1 LTNKLTY
8 HFSLAVSITLLCS
21 CASTNI
27 SNYYSKNKQTL
38 ESIEHSYKEQYRQQ
52 KFSLLFTDK
61 TYQNLSFEIH
71 TDSIKYIYDFKASEK
86 RLNDTLE
93 KFRFNVDEMKM
104 LISNMQSIHC
114 TWIDNLDYY
123 VDDQKNYLV
132 FMSIRKKTINL
143 PFIEQK
149 YYVLTYFAQPQYYD
163 EEGRLLNH
171 KNRRRLR
178 KINGEIFKRINDKVC
193 YTVSTLFR

>member
-1 LTNKLTY
+1 MINKRTY
-8 HFSLAVSITLLCS
+8 YLAFFIITAMLCS
-21 CASTNI
+21 CTSTNI
-27 SNYYSKNKQTL
+27 TNYYNKNKQTL
-38 ESIEHSYKEQYRQQ
+38 ESIEHLYKEQYHKQ

-61 TYQNLSFEIH
+61 TYQNLSLEIH
-71 TDSIKYIYDFKASEK
+71 TDSLKYIYDFKPFEN
-86 RLNDTLE
+86 RLKDTLE
-93 KFRFNVDEMKM
+93 KFHFDTTEMKT

-132 FMSIRKKTINL
+132 FMSVRKKTINV

-163 EEGRLLNH
+163 EEGRLLHH
-171 KNRRRLR
+171 KNRKRLR

>member
-1 LTNKLTY
+1 LINKFIY
-8 HFSLAVSITLLCS
+8 QLLPAIGIVLFCS

-27 SNYYSKNKQTL
+27 SKYYEKNKRTL
-38 ESIEHSYKEQYRQQ
+38 ESIEQSYQSQYKKQ

-61 TYQNLSFEIH
+61 SYQHFSLEIH
-71 TDSIKYIYDFKASEK
+71 TDSIKYIYDFDTSEN

-93 KFRFNVDEMKM
+93 KFHFRIPEMRT
-104 LISNMQSIHC
+104 LINNMQSIRC

-123 VDDQKNYLV
+123 VDDKKNYLV

-163 EEGRLLNH
+163 NEGRLLDH
-171 KNRRRLR
+171 RSRRRLR
-178 KINGEIFKRINDKVC
+178 KINGEIFRRINDKVC